1 MRQQKLALAFLY
13 PKYYRSDMTEPLY
26 SIGTYDHEE
35 CAYSRHKDLP
45 AFNLTR
51 KELVDVMRA
60 LQHDGYSCHRFRHR
74 DPKTG
79 ELEEWASESDP
90 DVLIERTDGEPVESI
105 LERWKR

>member
-1 MRQQKLALAFLY
+1 
-13 PKYYRSDMTEPLY
+13 MTEPLY
-26 SIGTYDHEE
+26 SIGTFDHE
-35 CAYSRHKDLP
+35 AYTYSPHRDLP

-51 KELVDVMRA
+51 KQLVEVMRA
-60 LQHDGYSCHRFRHR
+60 LQQDGYSCHRFRSR

-90 DVLIERTDGEPVESI
+90 SVLIERTDGEPEESI